1 MHFQW
6 QYHLPYHTSVR
17 IHSPLSLGFR
27 VPNSCCCYS
36 FHFILFILFFNL
48 FFLLRIWNWNFTK
61 YKWVEVG
68 LLVLIQKLKIA
79 IFYSLCYFLEM
90 ILFIYVPWSLYYF
103 FYVELSD
110 WRKKIIYI
118 SFIFIFSLFSSPI
131 IGYWRWKKKS
141 NSRDRKV

>member
-6 QYHLPYHTSVR
+6 QYHLPYLTSVR
-17 IHSPLSLGFR
+17 IHSPLSLGLW
-27 VPNSCCCYS
+27 VPNLCCCYS
-36 FHFILFILFFNL
+36 FNFILFIYL

-79 IFYSLCYFLEM
+79 IFHSLCYFLEM
-90 ILFIYVPWSLYYF
+90 ILFIYVPWSLYYLVD
-103 FYVELSD
+103 VELSD

-118 SFIFIFSLFSSPI
+118 SFIFSLFSSPI